1 MLWLRRQDDD
11 LGGAV
16 RRTHFLQSG
25 WPNLLGSVLR
35 ANRAAELLEV
45 ALVLPLLLT
54 LILGMISFAR
64 AYNAYQTMTR
74 AAREGARTLV
84 LTDCAT
90 CGNTNFPS
98 ASARAIVDGVLQS
111 ANFDPSGMTNYSAIY
126 VWTDQGAANPQQCGV
141 AIGFTYPFQLVIP
154 FTSVNLTKLDL
165 KTSAQMRLENQPG
178 TCPVGKSVP

>member
-1 MLWLRRQDDD
+1 MHSRDRKNNETA
-11 LGGAV
+11 GEVCGA
-16 RRTHFLQSG
+16 RLLQSG
-25 WPNLLGSVLR
+25 WRNLVPSVLR
-35 ANRAAELLEV
+35 ADHAAELLEV
-45 ALVLPLLLT
+45 ALVLPVLLS

-90 CGNTNFPS
+90 CGNANFPS
-98 ASARAIVDGVLQS
+98 ASARNIVNNVLQS
-111 ANFDPSGMTNYSAIY
+111 ANFDPSGVTNYSATY
-126 VWTDQGAANPQQCGV
+126 VWTDQGASNPQQCGV

-154 FTSVNLTKLDL
+154 FTSVNLTNLDL

-178 TCPVGKSVP
+178 TCPVGKNVP